1 MSDHPD
7 SGCHMLVVVD
17 DEERMR
23 RIVADTLR
31 RDGYDV
37 LEAADTVQADAI
49 LQQRLPC
56 MMLVDVG
63 LPGMD
68 GLSYCARLKQDPRT
82 AHIPVALITG
92 RDRRED
98 VKAGLAAGAVDY
110 IKKPFDKDEMRLRVR
125 SQLRV
130 REELRERQRVE
141 QELRTVAS
149 AVHDAIVVMDD
160 GGLVTMWNDAA
171 TRMFGFAP
179 SEIVGKRLHDL
190 IAPARVRPAHE
201 AALLWFRE
209 TGQGPAVGRTLE
221 LTALRK
227 SGEEFP
233 VELSLAATQLSG
245 RWHAVGVVR
254 DITERKRADDL
265 LRRSEARLTTILDR
279 MEVGVAI
286 IGLDRRIRWANA
298 AALDLAG
305 VDRVGA
311 LAAQPCT
318 DWLCNAEPNRCPV
331 LDLGQRVER
340 SERILR
346 HRDGFT
352 IPILKSVFEIEFDGE
367 RALLETFVDLRER
380 KQLETELGHAR
391 KLEAV
396 GQLAAGIAHE
406 INTPT
411 QYVGDSVHFL
421 RDAFDAQRRLIAKY
435 REAVDRLR
443 AVGGHDDF
451 VREVE
456 DLEEEVDLAYIDEAV
471 PGCFDRSFDGIER
484 ISKIVRAMKEFAHPG
499 QSEKSPADI
508 NQALTSTLT
517 IARNEYKYVADVET
531 AFGDLPPVSCH
542 IGELNQVFLNLLVN
556 AAHAISD
563 VVGGTGNRGV
573 IRVSTEVDGDAVV
586 IEIQD
591 TGAGI
596 PESIRDRV
604 FEPFFTTKEVGR
616 GSGQG
621 LAIARSVV
629 VDKHGGSITF
639 DSVVGQG
646 TTFRIR
652 LPIDGGPRSRPM
664 RDA

>member
-1 MSDHPD
+1 
-7 SGCHMLVVVD
+7 
-17 DEERMR
+17 
-23 RIVADTLR
+23 
-31 RDGYDV
+31 
-37 LEAADTVQADAI
+37 
-49 LQQRLPC
+49 
-56 MMLVDVG
+56 MMLVDIE
-63 LPGMD
+63 LPGMN
-68 GLSYCARLKQDPRT
+68 GLSYCASLKQDPRT
-82 AHIPVALITG
+82 EHIPVALVTG
-92 RDRRED
+92 RESRQD
-98 VKAGLAAGAVDY
+98 VEAGLAAGAVDY
-110 IKKPFDKDEMRLRVR
+110 IKKPFDKDEIRLRVR
-125 SQLRV
+125 SQIRTH
-130 REELRERQRVE
+130 EELRERQRVE
-141 QELRTVAS
+141 DQLRTVAS
-149 AVHDAIVVMDD
+149 AVHDGIIVMDD
-160 GGLVTMWNDAA
+160 NGLVTMWNDAA
-171 TRMFGFAP
+171 TRMFGFGLLD
-179 SEIVGKRLHDL
+179 VMGKRLHD
-190 IAPARVRPAHE
+190 IIVPARIRPAHE
-201 AALLWFRE
+201 AALPRFRE
-209 TGQGPAVGRTLE
+209 TGQGPVVGKTIE
-221 LTALRK
+221 LVALRK

-233 VELSLAATQLSG
+233 VELSLAATRLSG

-254 DITERKRADDL
+254 DITERKRADDM

-286 IGLDRRIRWANA
+286 IGMDRRIRWANA

-305 VDRVGA
+305 VDSLEA
-311 LAAQPCT
+311 LSAQPCT
-318 DWLCNAEPNRCPV
+318 DWLCNASPDRCPV

-340 SERILR
+340 SERNLR
-346 HRDGFT
+346 RHDGHE
-352 IPILKSVFEIEFDGE
+352 IPVLKSVFEIDFDGE

-421 RDAFDAQRRLIAKY
+421 REAFDAQSRLIAKY
-435 REAVDRLR
+435 REAVERLR
-443 AVGGHDDF
+443 AAGGHDDF
-451 VREVE
+451 VQEVE
-456 DLEEEVDLAYIDEAV
+456 ELEEEVDLAYINEAV
-471 PGCFDRSFDGIER
+471 PGCFDRSFDGIDR

-508 NQALTSTLT
+508 NQALASTLT

-531 AFGDLPPVSCH
+531 AFGEIPLVLCH

-573 IRVSTEVDGDAVV
+573 IRVSTAVDGDDVV

-591 TGAGI
+591 TGSGI

-604 FEPFFTTKEVGR
+604 FDPFFTTKEVGR

-639 DSVVGQG
+639 DSVVGEG

-652 LPIDGGPRSRPM
+652 LPIDGGPRSQGKKQ
-664 RDA
+664 A